1 MQFGKPGEGS
11 AGGSAEILSAEA
23 TTAISFS
30 DIVVNK
36 IRKIGDIC
44 ILEFTGTTSQSLTAW
59 KPFLLIPDGFALVD
73 NTEIQFNGVY
83 NDSNDVMAL
92 VHKSS
97 DSNYTQTCVASKTAF
112 SSGKKVSFSL
122 CYIATA

>member
-1 MQFGKPGEGS
+1 MN
-11 AGGSAEILSAEA
+11 
-23 TTAISFS
+23 FS

-44 ILEFTGTTSQSLTAW
+44 ILEFTATTSASLSAW
-59 KPFLLIPDGFALVD
+59 KPFLLIPDGFALED

-83 NDSNDVMAL
+83 NDSTDVMAL

-97 DSNYTQTCVASKTAF
+97 DPNYTQTCVTSKTAF
-112 SSGKKVSFSL
+112 TSGKKVSLSL
-122 CYIATA
+122 CYVATA